1 MQNEFK
7 KLENALHKLEKPGLN
22 QIQRNQ
28 IKTSLFANINGVSK
42 ENVPF
47 GLKKL
52 ISKVSK
58 VGSSVI
64 IPGWS
69 KFMLRERIMEKVEES
84 VSVYGLQKGI
94 KWQGVIAGITAAFFV
109 FGSVLFFPSQQN
121 VVYAKKAYFKSVK
134 GEVFVVRANKIIPAK
149 EKMELK
155 QGDTVYTSASSK
167 ATINYAEKSSTRVS
181 DSTTIKIDK
190 IELNG
195 NSNVNINV
203 EEGRVWTK
211 ITDPAGDSGIT
222 ISNGDVS
229 AKVETKGAFDME
241 VDNDE
246 VEIQVFDNLVELE
259 TAGNVGKTV
268 VVGYKAEI
276 NDKKDVKIEKMAM
289 KDKRGL
295 SSEWVAENL
304 DEDVK
309 FENEAFEKQK
319 NKIKDHQKGEV
330 MMATTLIEPVQS
342 ENNVLDEYKSRVDLI
357 YSELT
362 VAMNTLIDSDQK
374 KGVEELNEF
383 KESYLSFYDE
393 LEVLKNKQD
402 PYFVR
407 INEYVEEKFAEKVAV
422 LALATPDDALYR
434 AKEAMQ
440 ELELMRASG
449 YAEEVLISVNQAEQT
464 LLEMQSMV
472 KRENF
477 ALASSLLKRYANKT
491 EQLVLNSEITADD
504 LFVESLD
511 KLVAAQVKHLKLLT
525 AIEESIE
532 NRDQFELKERVL
544 SVRTELVRRFLGSV
558 EQYPHMVS
566 KDLLEEVRSFNEV
579 YTLEKNNGD
588 AVETTVTKILDE
600 EYQVVFIDPEDK
612 GLQSEAEIM
621 DELDA
626 SPEVKL
632 EIKFSTIIN
641 DIPGDL

>member
-7 KLENALHKLEKPGLN
+7 KLERALNELEKPDLN
-22 QIQRNQ
+22 QFQRNQ
-28 IKTSLFANINGVSK
+28 LKTSLFANINGVSK
-42 ENVPF
+42 EKVPF

-52 ISKVSK
+52 ISKISK

-69 KFMLRERIMEKVEES
+69 QFVLRERIMERVEES
-84 VSVYGLQKGI
+84 VIGYDYQKGV
-94 KWQGVIAGITAAFFV
+94 KWQSVLAGVTATFFV
-109 FGSVLFFPSQQN
+109 VGSVFFFPSQQN
-121 VVYAKKAYFKSVK
+121 VVHAQKAYFKSVE
-134 GEVFVVRANKIIPAK
+134 GEVFVVRANKVIPAK

-155 QGDTVYTSASSK
+155 QGDTVFTSAFSK
-167 ATINYAEKSSTRVS
+167 ATINYAEKSSTRVA

-203 EEGRVWTK
+203 EDGRVWTK
-211 ITDPAGDSGIT
+211 ITDPAGDSGVT
-222 ISNGDVS
+222 VSNGDVS

-241 VDNDE
+241 VDSDE
-246 VEIQVFDNLVELE
+246 VEIKVFDNLVELE
-259 TAGNVGKTV
+259 TAGNAGKTV

-276 NDKKDVKIEKMAM
+276 NDKKDVKIEKMAL

-304 DEDVK
+304 NEDVI
-309 FENEAFEKQK
+309 FENEAFENQK

-330 MMATTLIEPVQS
+330 MMVSTLIEPAQPES
-342 ENNVLDEYKSRVDLI
+342 NIMDEYKSRVDVV
-357 YSELT
+357 YGELT
-362 VAMNTLIDSDQK
+362 VAMNTLIDGDQK
-374 KGVEELNEF
+374 RGVEELNIF
-383 KESYLSFYDE
+383 KQSYLRFYEE
-393 LEVLKNKQD
+393 LVVLQNEGD
-402 PYFVR
+402 PYFDQ
-407 INEYVEEKFAEKVAV
+407 INEYVENRFAEKVAI
-422 LALATPDDALYR
+422 LALATPDDYLYR
-434 AKEAMQ
+434 AKEVMQ
-440 ELELMRASG
+440 ELELMRATG
-449 YAEEVLISVNQAEQT
+449 YAEEVLISVKQAEQT

-472 KRENF
+472 KKENF
-477 ALASSLLKRYANKT
+477 ALASSLLKRYSNKT

-532 NRDQFELKERVL
+532 NRDQFELKDRVIA
-544 SVRTELVRRFLGSV
+544 VRTDLVRRFLGSV

-579 YTLEKNNGD
+579 YTLENNNGD

-621 DELDA
+621 DEFDA